1 MTREGATCHNW
12 PASLPGD
19 RTFLAASVWT
29 AFPGSRTLLPWLPRQ
44 TPLISRT
51 APQLSIPGP
60 LLHYALGFSD
70 LSQSEALNAG
80 HANASQIPTSSPT
93 PWPPDPVDC
102 LLRNSSNEVPSFSD
116 RLQPKPEPNL
126 SASEPAPP
134 SLFPPQL
141 MSAPSFP
148 LLRATN
154 LEEEE
159 KMQLPL
165 KF

>member
-1 MTREGATCHNW
+1 MRVPPATTGL
-12 PASLPGD
+12 PPSLGTERSWLPQSGLHS
-19 RTFLAASVWT
+19 LAHAPCS
-29 AFPGSRTLLPWLPRQ
+29 PGSLGRHPSSHVQHPSSQSQDLFST
-44 TPLISRT
+44 
-51 APQLSIPGP
+51 
-60 LLHYALGFSD
+60 YALGFSD
-70 LSQSEALNAG
+70 LTQSEALNAG

-102 LLRNSSNEVPSFSD
+102 LLRNSSDEVPSFSD